1 MKSPHT
7 TRSNGLPIQSAT
19 EQNKIQLIPC
29 NERTLLS
36 EQFLHKKKEIIFILH
51 IVSIIL
57 HNSLLKLKQNQ
68 DKKREEEEGHIC
80 QMNLQLNK

>member
-29 NERTLLS
+29 NERTNS
-36 EQFLHKKKEIIFILH
+36 FIEQILHKIIFILH

-57 HNSLLKLKQNQ
+57 HNSLLKLQQNQ

>member
-19 EQNKIQLIPC
+19 EQQNSINTMQRT
-29 NERTLLS
+29 NELFYRTNS
-36 EQFLHKKKEIIFILH
+36 TQKKEIIFILH

-57 HNSLLKLKQNQ
+57 HNSLLKLQQNQ